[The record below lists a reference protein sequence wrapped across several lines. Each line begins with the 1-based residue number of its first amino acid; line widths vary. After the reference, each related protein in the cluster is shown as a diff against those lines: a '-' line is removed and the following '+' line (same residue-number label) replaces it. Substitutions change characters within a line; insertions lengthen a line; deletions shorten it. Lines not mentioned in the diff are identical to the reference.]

1 MKKLIITLALFA
13 YSLSMTTVA
22 TADVYMSNDV
32 VAQQQIHYD
41 KAQLLA
47 AIDSTE
53 VEKKLRALGVSPED
67 AKSRIAYMTPEE
79 MATFQHELDN
89 LPAGQGIVGAVV
101 TVLVV
106 IALLDVLGVT
116 DVYPFIRPI
125 N

>member
-1 MKKLIITLALFA
+1 MKKLVITLVLCSFV
-13 YSLSMTTVA
+13 SLMTTGVA
-22 TADVYMSNDV
+22 ADVYKSNDV
-32 VAQQQIHYD
+32 LAQQQIHYD
-41 KAQLLA
+41 KAQLIEAVDSA
-47 AIDSTE
+47 AVAE
-53 VEKKLRALGVSPED
+53 KLRALGVSPEN
-67 AKSRIAYMTPEE
+67 AKSRIAHMTPQE
-79 MATFQHELDN
+79 MAAFQHELDN

>member
-1 MKKLIITLALFA
+1 MKKIIV
-13 YSLSMTTVA
+13 SLCLSVFLMSTANIVA
-22 TADVYMSNDV
+22 ADVYMSNDV
-32 VAQQQIHYD
+32 VAQQQFHYD
-41 KAQLLA
+41 KARLLA
-47 AIDSTE
+47 AVDSAE
-53 VEKKLRALGVSPED
+53 VESKLRALGVSPED
-67 AKSRIAYMTPEE
+67 AKSRISYMTPAE
-79 MATFQHELDN
+79 MASFQHELDN

>member
-1 MKKLIITLALFA
+1 MKKLMITLVLFA
-13 YSLSMTTVA
+13 YSLSMTTIA
-22 TADVYMSNDV
+22 TADVYMSSDV
-32 VAQQQIHYD
+32 IAQQKIHYD
-41 KAQLLA
+41 KSQLLA
-47 AIDSTE
+47 AIDSAE
-53 VEKKLRALGVSPED
+53 VEEKLRVLGVNPED